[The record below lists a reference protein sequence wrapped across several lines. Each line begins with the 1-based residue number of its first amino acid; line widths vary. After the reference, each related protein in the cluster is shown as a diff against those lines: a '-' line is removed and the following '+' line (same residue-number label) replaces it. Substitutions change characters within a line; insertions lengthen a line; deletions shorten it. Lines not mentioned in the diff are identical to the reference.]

1 MFIGGGELETAEG
14 DKETH
19 LNIKVVSNDG
29 EVYFKVRKTT
39 PFLKLMNAFCT
50 RQSKSMDSV
59 KFLLNGQRIN
69 PTDTPESL
77 DMDEGDTIDVVMQQ
91 TGS

>member
-1 MFIGGGELETAEG
+1 MMSL
-14 DKETH
+14 
-19 LNIKVVSNDG
+19 
-29 EVYFKVRKTT
+29 
-39 PFLKLMNAFCT
+39 LKLMNAFCT